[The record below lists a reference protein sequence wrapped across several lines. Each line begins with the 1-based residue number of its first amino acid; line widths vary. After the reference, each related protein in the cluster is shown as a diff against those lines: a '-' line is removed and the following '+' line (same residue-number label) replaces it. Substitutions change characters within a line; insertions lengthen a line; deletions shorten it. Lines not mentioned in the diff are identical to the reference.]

1 MRTYYTAED
10 FRILDRKLAIIER
23 YRRKVIPAVK
33 RPRGNPQNVREAMAW
48 ILGLDFAR
56 ITCECCG
63 STTKV
68 QLHHRNGVW
77 KDYYV
82 HNLVFI
88 CAVCHQAEHNGCWQ
102 NITHLQEEEDIM
114 AVINRTDW
122 NGYQGNDTDT
132 RREKLRRLVKKAG
145 GSVTEACRNL
155 SAQSKEHFGHAISPQ
170 TLESA
175 FYFKR
180 AEEVVDGEPV
190 KAPRKKSQK
199 SQTIVVTSSHA
210 VTREVVREA
219 LANGYHITLI
229 SK

>member
-1 MRTYYTAED
+1 
-10 FRILDRKLAIIER
+10 
-23 YRRKVIPAVK
+23 
-33 RPRGNPQNVREAMAW
+33 
-48 ILGLDFAR
+48 
-56 ITCECCG
+56 
-63 STTKV
+63 
-68 QLHHRNGVW
+68 
-77 KDYYV
+77 
-82 HNLVFI
+82 
-88 CAVCHQAEHNGCWQ
+88 
-102 NITHLQEEEDIM
+102 M